1 MPPKRSVVWLDFE
14 KRASI
19 FSRTSSLFSRGSKVD
34 LPAPIQSPQATR
46 GLTVELSPRRFVA
59 RSPGP
64 WIDLA
69 SVASSSVKEET
80 SDSETILSYKTDV
93 RTDLAESISVKTSSE
108 AWEIAAGYE
117 KGGVPVYYQGDGGE
131 KSDGGRSRRY
141 SIGSRKHR
149 SMMSVQTDS
158 TYPNTF
164 RLTLLTIIVVISTF
178 LVSLDRTI
186 VTTAMYNPLLKP

>member
-1 MPPKRSVVWLDFE
+1 MPTKRSVVWLDLE

-19 FSRTSSLFSRGSKVD
+19 FSRTSSLFSRGSKVE
-34 LPAPIQSPQATR
+34 LPAPIQSPRPR
-46 GLTVELSPRRFVA
+46 GLTGELSPRRLVA
-59 RSPGP
+59 PSPGP

-80 SDSETILSYKTDV
+80 DDSESNQSYKTDV
-93 RTDLAESISVKTSSE
+93 PTDLAESISVKTSSE

-117 KGGVPVYYQGDGGE
+117 KGGVPVYYQRDRGE

-141 SIGSRKHR
+141 SIGSRKHQ
-149 SMMSVQTDS
+149 SMLSVQTDS
-158 TYPNTF
+158 TYPNTI
-164 RLTLLTIIVVISTF
+164 RLTLLTITVVISTF

-186 VTTAMYNPLLKP
+186 VTTAMYNPFSNRW

>member
-1 MPPKRSVVWLDFE
+1 MSTKRSVVWLDFE

-19 FSRTSSLFSRGSKVD
+19 FSRTSSLFSRGSKVE
-34 LPAPIQSPQATR
+34 LPAPILSTR
-46 GLTVELSPRRFVA
+46 GVNGELSPRRLVDP
-59 RSPGP
+59 SPGA

-80 SDSETILSYKTDV
+80 SDTESIQSYKTDGP
-93 RTDLAESISVKTSSE
+93 TDLAESISVKTPSE

-117 KGGVPVYYQGDGGE
+117 KGGVLVYYRQDGGE

-141 SIGSRKHR
+141 SIGSKKHR
-149 SMMSVQTDS
+149 LMMSVQTDS
-158 TYPNTF
+158 TYPNAV
-164 RLTLLTIIVVISTF
+164 RLTLLTIIVLISTF

-186 VTTAMYNPLLKP
+186 VTTAMYNPSSTNW